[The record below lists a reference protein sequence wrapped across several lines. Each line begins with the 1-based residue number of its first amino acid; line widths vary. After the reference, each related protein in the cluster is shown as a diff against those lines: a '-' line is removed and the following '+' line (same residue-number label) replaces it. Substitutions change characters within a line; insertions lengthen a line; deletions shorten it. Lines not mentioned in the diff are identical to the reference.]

1 MAVPQLLNSFLFLWM
16 MAFVRAGGL
25 LAMVPV
31 FSGRNLPVPLRIAI
45 AAFLGTVGLQA
56 ATGIAIPPSD
66 VPGLILAAAHE
77 LIIGLLMGLGVRLM
91 FFALEMAGQI
101 ISTEMGLVV
110 SAQIDPVSQSN
121 TTPVGVALTLF
132 GTLLFLLSG
141 AHHAVFA
148 AFARSFALMPPGLI
162 GFNRAAGEV
171 FVQSTGSIFILA
183 VQMAAPLMA
192 INFVVTLTFAI
203 LSKAAPGVNA
213 FAESFPVR
221 IATGLTM
228 LALALGLTAQLMLSG
243 LRRAPELMLRL
254 IP

>member
-1 MAVPQLLNSFLFLWM
+1 MATPQLLNSFLFLWM

-45 AAFLGTVGLQA
+45 AAFLGSVGLQA
-56 ATGIAIPPSD
+56 ATGIAIPPTD
-66 VPGLILAAAHE
+66 VTGLILAAAHE

-110 SAQIDPVSQSN
+110 SAQIDPVSQNNS
-121 TTPVGVALTLF
+121 TPVGVALTLF

-148 AFARSFALMPPGLI
+148 AFARSFALMPPGVI
-162 GFNRAAGEV
+162 GFQRSAGEV
-171 FVQSTGSIFILA
+171 FVQSTGSIFLLA

-221 IATGLTM
+221 IATGLTL
-228 LALALGLTAQLMLSG
+228 LALALGLTAQLVLSG
-243 LRRAPELMLRL
+243 LQQAPELMLRL